1 MPNTAK
7 YKQIA
12 DEIEAQIRSGE
23 LHDGDALP
31 SINSYA
37 DKEDIN
43 RSTVKRAYDQLCN
56 RGLAISIP
64 GKGYYVITP
73 ENTIKD
79 ESSDLRVFWSY
90 AHKDDEHTNGAITK
104 LRERI
109 QAEYEFQTGSE
120 ANIFQ
125 DTKDIDWGANW
136 RTTIGQS
143 LGVTTF
149 FVPILTP
156 TYLRSPNCLTELRTA
171 KTRFEQLGFEE
182 GIYPIEIVDCTKA
195 IELLNDDALANLLS
209 DTQRDRSWID
219 LRFEDPQS
227 KAYSIGVQKI
237 VQTMIEKEDLW
248 HEEVEKTF
256 QDESENDDQDGLLEK
271 MAMIM
276 ESLDETKEIGHLIG
290 NDFEAIGAVFS
301 DHPAPSNATPKMML
315 ASAATLAHNLD
326 NPSKTLEK
334 HSKEFSLNMNTVGQG
349 LDGFIE
355 LCRVMHEITGE
366 SYEAELN
373 GLHSTVVGIPA
384 SCEDSFS
391 QINQLRPLIRQTAQ
405 LSRSIRKPCQRID
418 VALENIISGV
428 GEIEGWE
435 RKLREAMQEVKQ

>member
-23 LHDGDALP
+23 LHDGDTLP

-37 DKEDIN
+37 DKEGIN

-64 GKGYYVITP
+64 GKGYYVVTP
-73 ENTIKD
+73 ENTTKD

-90 AHKDDEHTNGAITK
+90 AHKDDEHTSGAITK

-125 DTKDIDWGANW
+125 DTKDIGWGANW
-136 RTTIGQS
+136 RTTISQS
-143 LGVTTF
+143 LGITTF

-156 TYLRSPNCLTELRTA
+156 TYLRSPNCLSELRTA
-171 KTRFEQLGFEE
+171 VARFEELGFSE

-195 IELLNDDALANLLS
+195 IELLNDDTLANLLS

-219 LRFEDPQS
+219 LRFEDPHS
-227 KAYSIGVQKI
+227 KEYSIGVQKI

-248 HEEVEKTF
+248 HEEVEKAV
-256 QDESENDDQDGLLEK
+256 QIDQEYEDEDGILDRMAQLED
-271 MAMIM
+271 
-276 ESLDETKEIGHLIG
+276 SLDQTSGITCQIEK
-290 NDFEAIGAVFS
+290 DFDAICAAFNER
-301 DHPAPSNATPKMML
+301 PIPSNATPKATL
-315 ASAATLAHNLD
+315 ALAATLAHELD
-326 NPSKTLEK
+326 EPSKSLEE
-334 HSKEFSLNMNTVGQG
+334 HSRAYSTSMKNFGQS

-355 LCRVMHEITGE
+355 LCQTMHECADADYID
-366 SYEAELN
+366 ELN
-373 GLHSTVVGIPA
+373 DLHSKVMNLIEETAEPLA
-384 SCEDSFS
+384 
-391 QINQLRPLIRQTAQ
+391 QLGPLRMVIRQAAQ

-418 VALENIISGV
+418 VALANIASGTDV
-428 GEIEGWE
+428 INEGEL
-435 RKLREAMQEVKQ
+435 KLRAAIRDME